1 MTEASESG
9 RPAPQEFEK
18 VLTGAT
24 ATVASFE
31 EEKPTPL
38 QRVQRFLHLYPTTV
52 PFVVLLLGILLGL
65 AVNPA
70 RFPTGSN
77 LSTVLTQVTI
87 IGILAL
93 ALWSNRSDPILTQIV
108 SKNAPVIIELPIAGL
123 FAFVIV
129 VFFQQTEAPVV
140 VKFPG
145 IELTGSSGEVFLWL
159 LTFVGISLMIH
170 LLWVP

>member
-1 MTEASESG
+1 MKLNRLEWDAV
-9 RPAPQEFEK
+9 RK
-18 VLTGAT
+18 WGALI
-24 ATVASFE
+24 VA
-31 EEKPTPL
+31 L
-38 QRVQRFLHLYPTTV
+38 VAL
-52 PFVVLLLGILLGL
+52 
-65 AVNPA
+65 
-70 RFPTGSN
+70 
-77 LSTVLTQVTI
+77 TI

-108 SKNAPVIIELPIAGL
+108 SKNAPVIIGLPIAGL